1 MLKGIPSLLG
11 PELLHALRAMG
22 HGDDI
27 AIVDGN
33 FPSAS
38 NAKRLV
44 RADGH
49 SATELLRAVLHVMP
63 IDDLRPDPIR
73 VMEVTEDPTSVPP
86 IVGEFE
92 RIAAEAERRAL
103 KARALPRAEFYA
115 AARNAFVIVATG
127 ESRLYGNVLVTKGVV
142 TQVISER

>member
-22 HGDDI
+22 HGDDL

-49 SATELLRAVLHVMP
+49 SATEMLRAVLHVMP
-63 IDDLRPDPIR
+63 IDDLRPDPMR

-86 IVGEFE
+86 IVVEFE

-103 KARALPRAEFYA
+103 RARALPRAEFYA

>member
-49 SATELLRAVLHVMP
+49 SATEVLRAVLHVMP
-63 IDDLRPDPIR
+63 IDDLRPDPVR
-73 VMEVTEDPTSVPP
+73 VMEVTEDPTSVPT

-92 RIAAEAERRAL
+92 RIASESERRSL
-103 KARALPRAEFYA
+103 RARALPRAEFYA
-115 AARNAFVIVATG
+115 AARNAYVIVATG

-142 TQVISER
+142 AQVISER

>member
-1 MLKGIPSLLG
+1 MLKGIPALLG
-11 PELLHALRAMG
+11 PDLLHALRAMG

-38 NAKRLV
+38 SARRLV

-49 SATELLRAVLHVMP
+49 SATDVLRAVLELMP
-63 IDDLRPDPIR
+63 VDDLRDDPVR
-73 VMEVTEDPTSVPP
+73 VMQESGDAAAKPP

-92 RIAAEAERRAL
+92 RIVSEKEGRPL
-103 KARALPRAEFYA
+103 QSRALPREQFYA
-115 AARNAFVIVATG
+115 AARAAYVIVATG

-142 TQVISER
+142 VQVISER

>member
-49 SATELLRAVLHVMP
+49 SATEMLRAVLHVMP
-63 IDDLRPDPIR
+63 IDDLRPDPMR

-86 IVGEFE
+86 IVVEFE

-103 KARALPRAEFYA
+103 RARALPRAEFYA

>member
-49 SATELLRAVLHVMP
+49 SATEMLRAVLHVMP

-103 KARALPRAEFYA
+103 RASALPRAEFYA

>member
-49 SATELLRAVLHVMP
+49 SATEVLRAVLHLMP
-63 IDDLRPDPIR
+63 IDDLRADPLR
-73 VMEVTEDPTSVPP
+73 VMETEDPTTVPP

-92 RIAAEAERRAL
+92 RIATEAERRAMH
-103 KARALPRAEFYA
+103 ARALPRADFYA
-115 AARNAFVIVATG
+115 AARTAYVIVATG

-142 TQVISER
+142 AQVISER

>member
-49 SATELLRAVLHVMP
+49 SATEVLRAVLHVMP
-63 IDDLRPDPIR
+63 IDDLRPDPVR
-73 VMEVTEDPTSVPP
+73 VMEVSEDPTSVPP

-92 RIAAEAERRAL
+92 RIASESERRSL
-103 KARALPRAEFYA
+103 RARALPRAEFYA
-115 AARNAFVIVATG
+115 AARSAYVIVATG

-142 TQVISER
+142 AQVISER

>member
-1 MLKGIPSLLG
+1 MLKSIPALLS
-11 PELLHALRAMG
+11 PELLHALRSMG

-38 NAKRLV
+38 SARRLV

-49 SATELLRAVLHVMP
+49 SATDVLRAVLSLMP
-63 IDDLRPDPIR
+63 VDDLRNDPLR
-73 VMEVTEDPTSVPP
+73 VMEVTGDAAARPP

-92 RIAAEAERRAL
+92 RIASEIEGRTLR
-103 KARALPRAEFYA
+103 ARALPREQFYA
-115 AARNAFVIVATG
+115 AARAAYVIVATG

-142 TQVISER
+142 AQAPSAR